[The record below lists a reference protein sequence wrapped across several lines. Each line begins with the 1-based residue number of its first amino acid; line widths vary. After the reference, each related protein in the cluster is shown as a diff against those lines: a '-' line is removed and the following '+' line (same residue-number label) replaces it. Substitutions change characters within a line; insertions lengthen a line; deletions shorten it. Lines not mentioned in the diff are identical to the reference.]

1 MSLDRQARLC
11 TRGRRMR
18 PSCPREGRNQLAG
31 ATHVGRLSPSPDR
44 VLGVVEVSDATRVNG
59 ARSPVVECC
68 TTRHL
73 CDKGTHIR
81 MHSALART
89 GKYERL
95 NLGIAARIA
104 RSTPP
109 AFTSLLSGF
118 LNLYLRT
125 SLASRARTSTS
136 HHRLA
141 RSAPADV
148 FSLLN
153 NKCVCVCEPL
163 ID

>member
-104 RSTPP
+104 RSLDS
-109 AFTSLLSGF
+109 AGFYLASGF

-125 SLASRARTSTS
+125 PLASRARTSTS

-153 NKCVCVCEPL
+153 NKCVCV
-163 ID
+163 

>member
-1 MSLDRQARLC
+1 
-11 TRGRRMR
+11 MR

-44 VLGVVEVSDATRVNG
+44 VLGVEEVSDATRVNG

-81 MHSALART
+81 MNSALART

-95 NLGIAARIA
+95 NLGIATRIA
-104 RSTPP
+104 RAAGFYLP
-109 AFTSLLSGF
+109 SGF

-125 SLASRARTSTS
+125 PKHKLLKISLS
-136 HHRLA
+136 
-141 RSAPADV
+141 
-148 FSLLN
+148 N
-153 NKCVCVCEPL
+153 PL
-163 ID
+163 GL